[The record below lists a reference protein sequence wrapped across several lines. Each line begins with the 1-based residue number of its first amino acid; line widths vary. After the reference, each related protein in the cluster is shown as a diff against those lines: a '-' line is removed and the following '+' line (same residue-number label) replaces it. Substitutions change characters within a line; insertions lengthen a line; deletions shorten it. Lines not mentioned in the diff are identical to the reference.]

1 MTFDT
6 CGTCYEYLET
16 PDTIPIVL
24 VHGVGLDQ
32 HIWGVMLDG
41 ITGRSTL
48 TYDLLGHGET
58 TESLG
63 AQSFQPFVTQLH
75 GLLRGLGIMEMILAG
90 FSLGGQVAKHF
101 ASAHPELVR
110 GLVLV
115 STTYQRTAEE
125 RAAMSSRLRQAKNGD
140 QQALEAAALQRWF
153 NPEFLTANPA
163 VERQITSRLQNN
175 DPAKFL
181 ESYELLSNAED
192 HPVDYRALS
201 MPTLVL
207 TGDGDPGSTPRMAN
221 EMARAMTNSRA
232 EIVEGAKHLGII
244 EHHQRFSSAINTFMA
259 ETGL

>member
-1 MTFDT
+1 M
-6 CGTCYEYLET
+6 
-16 PDTIPIVL
+16 
-24 VHGVGLDQ
+24 
-32 HIWGVMLDG
+32 
-41 ITGRSTL
+41 
-48 TYDLLGHGET
+48 
-58 TESLG
+58 
-63 AQSFQPFVTQLH
+63 
-75 GLLRGLGIMEMILAG
+75 
-90 FSLGGQVAKHF
+90 AKHF

-232 EIVEGAKHLGII
+232 EIVQGAKHLGII
-244 EHHQRFSSAINTFMA
+244 EQHQRFSSAINAFMA